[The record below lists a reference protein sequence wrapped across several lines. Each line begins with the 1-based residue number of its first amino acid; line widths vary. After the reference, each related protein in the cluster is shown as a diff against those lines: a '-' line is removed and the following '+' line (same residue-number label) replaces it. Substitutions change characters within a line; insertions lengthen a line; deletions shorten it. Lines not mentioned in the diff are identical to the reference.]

1 MDSSHDLCGEIV
13 ISFGG
18 VFLVVLVKQFPEHF
32 AKLVARFGFFI
43 DFVDPRLLYWVD
55 RSNRF
60 EYKHVNSALLKLTL

>member
-1 MDSSHDLCGEIV
+1 M
-13 ISFGG
+13 
-18 VFLVVLVKQFPEHF
+18 VLVKQFPEHF
-32 AKLVARFGFFI
+32 AKLVADLGLI